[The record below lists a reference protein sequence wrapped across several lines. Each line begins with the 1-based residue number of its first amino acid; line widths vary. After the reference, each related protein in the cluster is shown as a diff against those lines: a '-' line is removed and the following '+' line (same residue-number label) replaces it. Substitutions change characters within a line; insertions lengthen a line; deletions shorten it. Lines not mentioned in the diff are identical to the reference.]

1 MKRTILTTAI
11 AALASALAA
20 LAAGMPIAAFAQA
33 PKKITFLT
41 NYVYNGRH
49 APFFVGL
56 EKGFYKDAGFDIE
69 IKPATGSGF
78 VITAI
83 DGGKADYGMADVS
96 SVVQGIA
103 KGAKVKA
110 FMVYT
115 DITTNGLAS
124 LSPFPTPESVVG
136 KKVAAGQTDSVR
148 VILPIIFDARSLDAA
163 KINWQAADPS
173 VYFSLLLSGQVD
185 LFTATSDGDVPALTK
200 VATAQGKTV
209 HFSSFADWGYDIYG
223 YVLIGTAAAVA
234 KDPAEARRFAE
245 ATRKAVEYAIKNP
258 DETAQI
264 MLKHNPTMNLDTVKT
279 QWAGTI
285 KSIQTP
291 YVAKNGYGAATDDR
305 IERSIALTKKAL
317 KLDADLKPAD
327 LYVTLGK

>member
-1 MKRTILTTAI
+1 MKRALI
-11 AALASALAA
+11 AALAA
-20 LAAGMPIAAFAQA
+20 LAIAAGLATPVLAQGSA
-33 PKKITFLT
+33 KKITFLT

-103 KGAKVKA
+103 KGAKVKG

-124 LSPFPTPESVVG
+124 LTPYPTPETVVG
-136 KKVAAGQTDSVR
+136 KKIAAGQTDSVR
-148 VILPIIFDARSLDAA
+148 VILPIIFDTKNLDPS
-163 KINWQAADPS
+163 KINWQAADPG
-173 VYFSLLLSGQVD
+173 VYFALLLNGQVD
-185 LFTATSDGDVPALTK
+185 LFTATSDGDVPALIK
-200 VATAQGKTV
+200 VAAPQGKTV
-209 HFSSFADWGYDIYG
+209 HFSSFADWGYDVFG
-223 YVLIGTAAAVA
+223 YVLVGSAENLA
-234 KDPAEARRFAE
+234 KNPGEAKRFAD
-245 ATRKAVEYAIKNP
+245 ATRKAVDYAIKNP

-264 MLKHNPTMNLDTVKT
+264 MVKHNPTMNLDTVKT

-291 YVAKNGYGAATDDR
+291 YVSKNGYGAAADDR
-305 IERSIALTKKAL
+305 IERTIALTKKAL
-317 KLDADLKPAD
+317 KLEADLKPSD
-327 LYVTLGK
+327 VYVRVDK